1 MSAALNTKQSAR
13 PLAIVRP
20 HLLDAAAFTARIMR
34 GAQQPGRYTRCV
46 LAADGLTRVL
56 CLLLLLLTTCV
67 TGCSKAPYVW
77 ASQVSAER
85 AAPREDFK
93 TIRSGDIVAVAVVG
107 QPLMSAEHTVGA
119 DGTIALPNVGSVY
132 LGGKSRPEAEKE
144 LQAKFAQILESP
156 RVSLVI
162 VSRHIEVSVLGEV
175 RSPGKYQLKSGD
187 GVATAIAISGGITEF
202 GNDNSVYLVREDE
215 PMRIRFRMKDLVRG
229 GKSAR
234 AFALRDGDL
243 LVVE

>member
-1 MSAALNTKQSAR
+1 M
-13 PLAIVRP
+13 
-20 HLLDAAAFTARIMR
+20 
-34 GAQQPGRYTRCV
+34 
-46 LAADGLTRVL
+46 
-56 CLLLLLLTTCV
+56 
-67 TGCSKAPYVW
+67 
-77 ASQVSAER
+77 
-85 AAPREDFK
+85 
-93 TIRSGDIVAVAVVG
+93 
-107 QPLMSAEHTVGA
+107 
-119 DGTIALPNVGSVY
+119 
-132 LGGKSRPEAEKE
+132 
-144 LQAKFAQILESP
+144 
-156 RVSLVI
+156 
-162 VSRHIEVSVLGEV
+162 LGEV